1 MGRLSLRSTDW
12 PVTLTPMTGE
22 VRWGSAIVR
31 GAIVLVVTVVLFLIV
46 PDRLLA
52 YLSLHLLPFWRDLAM
67 LAYTA
72 VAFVAGCVVFVRLQA
87 ARS

>member
-1 MGRLSLRSTDW
+1 
-12 PVTLTPMTGE
+12 MTGE

-31 GAIVLVVTVVLFLIV
+31 ATIVLVVAVVLFLIV

-52 YLSLHLLPFWRDLAM
+52 YLSLHLVPLWRDLAM

-72 VAFVAGCVVFVRLQA
+72 GAFLVGCVVFVRLQGTRA
-87 ARS
+87 